1 MALSIVLAVLGG
13 ISIVLLLVLLLR
25 GSGNESINADLAR
38 FEERFQSLN
47 SSLLK
52 TEQAIRDEAKQNRDE
67 IAQALKN
74 LSDSSSKQMIGMT
87 QLNEQKLENIRQ
99 SVEKNLKSIQ
109 EDNSQRLE
117 QMRAT
122 VDEKLQSTLEKRL
135 GESFTQ
141 VSERLE
147 SVYKGLGEMQKLAS
161 EVGNLKGVLSNIK
174 TRGTLGEIQLE
185 KILEQILSPEQYEK
199 DANILGKN
207 KVEFAIKLPGKDDGA
222 VLLPVDSKLPLTE
235 YERLC
240 SAQEQADKELV
251 KSCGDSLEAAV
262 KLQARDIKDKYI
274 QPPRTTDFAIM
285 FLPIEGLYAEVLRR
299 PGLFDSMQS
308 QYKVLV
314 AGPSTFAAL
323 LNSLQMGFKTLAV
336 EKRATEVWKLLAV
349 VKAGMG
355 KFMVELA
362 KTKSHLDDAYSSI
375 DRAEKETGSMNKKLK
390 DVQSLPAPESEKMF
404 GAADEEEN
412 SES

>member
-1 MALSIVLAVLGG
+1 MAWSIILAGLGC
-13 ISIVLLLVLLLR
+13 INLVLLLVLLFRR
-25 GSGNESINADLAR
+25 GLGESVKVELAR
-38 FEERFQSLN
+38 LEERFQGLN
-47 SSLLK
+47 SSLSK
-52 TEQAIRDEAKQNRDE
+52 TEQSVFG
-67 IAQALKN
+67 L
-74 LSDSSSKQMIGMT
+74 T

-109 EDNSQRLE
+109 EDNSAKLE

-147 SVYKGLGEMQKLAS
+147 AVHKGLGEMQKLAS
-161 EVGNLKGVLSNIK
+161 EVGNLKSVLSNIK
-174 TRGTLGEIQLE
+174 TRGMLGEIQLE

-207 KVEFAIKLPGKDDGA
+207 KVEFAIKLPGKDEGA

-240 SAQEQADKELV
+240 EAQEQADKELV
-251 KSCGDSLEAAV
+251 KGCGDRLEAAV
-262 KLQARDIKDKYI
+262 KLQARDIRDKYI

-285 FLPIEGLYAEVLRR
+285 FLPIEGLYAEVMRR
-299 PGLFDSMQS
+299 PGLFDSLQS
-308 QYKVLV
+308 QYKVVV

-336 EKRATEVWKLLAV
+336 EQRATEVWRLLAA
-349 VKAGMG
+349 VKAGME
-355 KFMVELA
+355 KFMLELA

-375 DRAEKETGSMNKKLK
+375 DRAEKETGNINKRLK
-390 DVQSLPAPESEKMF
+390 DVQALPSPE
-404 GAADEEEN
+404 ADKLLEEAEETDDA